1 MKLMFASD
9 IHGSLPATERV
20 LERFAQSGAQWL
32 VILGDVLNHGP
43 RNALPEGYAPAQVA
57 ERLNSV
63 AQRIIAVRG
72 NCDSE
77 VDQMLLHFPITAPW
91 QQVLSERYRLFLTH
105 GHLYSPDNLPP
116 LAAGDVLAY
125 GHTHIPVAEKRGDVF
140 LFNPG
145 SVSIPKGGFAASY
158 GMLEDD
164 RLQVFALN
172 DNQVIA
178 EAAIT
183 RNLPLNQKDA
193 PRERLKVRFP
203 DGGTEAFGKHRM
215 GRYC

>member
-20 LERFAQSGAQWL
+20 LERFAQSGARWL
-32 VILGDVLNHGP
+32 IILGDVLNHGP
-43 RNALPEGYAPAQVA
+43 RNALPEGYAPGEVA

-63 AQRIIAVRG
+63 AERIIAVRG

-77 VDQMLLHFPITAPW
+77 VDQMLLRFPMTAPW

-125 GHTHIPVAEKRGDVF
+125 GHTHIPVAEKRGAIY

-145 SVSIPKGGFAASY
+145 SVSIPKGGYSASY
-158 GMLEDD
+158 GLLDQG
-164 RLQVFALN
+164 RLQVLALN

-178 EAAIT
+178 EVAIY
-183 RNLPLNQKDA
+183 P
-193 PRERLKVRFP
+193 
-203 DGGTEAFGKHRM
+203 
-215 GRYC
+215 

>member
-77 VDQMLLHFPITAPW
+77 VDQMLLHFPITASW

-125 GHTHIPVAEKRGDVF
+125 GHTHIPVAEQRGDVF

-178 EAAIT
+178 EAAIY
-183 RNLPLNQKDA
+183 P
-193 PRERLKVRFP
+193 
-203 DGGTEAFGKHRM
+203 
-215 GRYC
+215 

>member
-72 NCDSE
+72 NCASE
-77 VDQMLLHFPITAPW
+77 SLDLVAAAFPH
-91 QQVLSERYRLFLTH
+91 YC
-105 GHLYSPDNLPP
+105 P
-116 LAAGDVLAY
+116 LAAGAW
-125 GHTHIPVAEKRGDVF
+125 
-140 LFNPG
+140 
-145 SVSIPKGGFAASY
+145 
-158 GMLEDD
+158 
-164 RLQVFALN
+164 
-172 DNQVIA
+172 
-178 EAAIT
+178 
-183 RNLPLNQKDA
+183 RNA
-193 PRERLKVRFP
+193 TACF
-203 DGGTEAFGKHRM
+203 
-215 GRYC
+215 

>member
-32 VILGDVLNHGP
+32 VILGDVLYHGP

-57 ERLNSV
+57 ERLNEQAV
-63 AQRIIAVRG
+63 RIIAVRG

-91 QQVLSERYRLFLTH
+91 QQVLLKNRRIFLTH
-105 GHLYSPDNLPP
+105 GHLFGADNVPALN
-116 LAAGDVLAY
+116 AGDVLAY
-125 GHTHIPVAEKRGDVF
+125 GHTHLPVAEKRGE
-140 LFNPG
+140 LYHFNPG

-158 GMLEDD
+158 GILDD
-164 RLQVFALN
+164 NVLSVIALN
-172 DNQVIA
+172 DQSIIAQV
-178 EAAIT
+178 AI
-183 RNLPLNQKDA
+183 NP
-193 PRERLKVRFP
+193 
-203 DGGTEAFGKHRM
+203 
-215 GRYC
+215 